1 LRLPSLDDLDLNGT
15 RVLLRVDFN
24 VPLKDGKVT
33 DPMRI
38 RAAVPTIRALV
49 DHGASV
55 ICCSHLGRPK
65 GKIDPK
71 YSLTPVARQL
81 ADELQMSVRMTEAP
95 NGPPEDLETLKP
107 GEVALLENLR
117 FDPREE
123 ANDPTFA
130 QELASLADAYVC
142 DAFGAVHRAHASVV
156 GVPALLPS
164 AAGLLLQKEVEVLST
179 LLKGAKSPFVVV
191 LGGAKVSDKLG
202 IVKNLLGKADN
213 ILIGGA
219 MANTFLAAEGIDIGM
234 SRIEEDRLEEVKGIL
249 TAAREAGVQIALPD
263 DVVVAE
269 EFSEDAEGRA
279 VDVGQIP
286 ANAMALDI
294 GPNTVYRFSEWI
306 RVASTILWNGPM
318 GVFEWENFSTG
329 TREVAKLV
337 AKAEAFTVVGGGDS
351 AAALAAFHLEGEVD
365 HLSTGGGASLEFL
378 EGRPLPGLVALAE
391 AKNA

>member
-1 LRLPSLDDLDLNGT
+1 MRLPSLDDLDLNGA

-65 GKIDPK
+65 GKVDPK

-95 NGPPEDLETLKP
+95 NGPPEDLETLKA

-123 ANDPTFA
+123 ANDPAFA

-179 LLKGAKSPFVVV
+179 LLKSPKRPFVVV

-202 IVKNLLGKADN
+202 IVKSLLERADN

-219 MANTFLAAEGIDIGM
+219 MANTFLAAEGIDMGK
-234 SRIEEDRLEEVKGIL
+234 SRIEADRLEEVKKIL
-249 TAAREAGVQIALPD
+249 AAAREVGVQIALPD

-269 EFSEDAEGRA
+269 EFSEDAEGRV
-279 VDVGQIP
+279 VDVMKIP
-286 ANAMALDI
+286 GNAMALDI
-294 GPNTVYRFSEWI
+294 GPSTVYRFSEWI
-306 RVASTILWNGPM
+306 RISSTILWNGPM
-318 GVFEWENFSTG
+318 GVFEWENFSNG

-351 AAALAAFHLEGEVD
+351 AAALAAFDLEGEVD

-378 EGRPLPGLVALAE
+378 EGRPLPGLVALSQ
-391 AKNA
+391 

>member
-1 LRLPSLDDLDLNGT
+1 MRLPSLDDLDLNGA

-65 GKIDPK
+65 GKVDPK

-95 NGPPEDLETLKP
+95 NGPPEDLETLKA

-117 FDPREE
+117 YDPREE
-123 ANDPTFA
+123 ANDPAFA

-179 LLKGAKSPFVVV
+179 LLKSPKRPFVVV

-202 IVKNLLGKADN
+202 IVKSLLERADN

-219 MANTFLAAEGIDIGM
+219 MANTFLAAEGIDMGK
-234 SRIEEDRLEEVKGIL
+234 SRIEADRLEEVKKIL
-249 TAAREAGVQIALPD
+249 AAAREVGVQIALPD

-269 EFSEDAEGRA
+269 EFSEDAEGRV
-279 VDVGQIP
+279 VDVMQIP
-286 ANAMALDI
+286 GNTMALDI
-294 GPNTVYRFSEWI
+294 GPSTVYRFSEWI
-306 RVASTILWNGPM
+306 RISSTILWNGPM
-318 GVFEWENFSTG
+318 GVFEWENFSNG

-351 AAALAAFHLEGEVD
+351 AAALAAFDLEGEVD

-378 EGRPLPGLVALAE
+378 EGRPLPGLVALSQ
-391 AKNA
+391 